1 LLEAEMTEH
10 VGAAPYELATER
22 KGHRNRHKVRPRTR
36 VGTLNLLVPQDR
48 EGTFSTRKVKS
59 VTERLCDT
67 SFSKSPVSSLADR
80 LDSEL
85 QAWESRPLE
94 VEAYPYLFVDP
105 RYEKVRVGHRIV
117 SQGVLIV
124 SAVRA
129 PDGFREILGVEVTD
143 TESEATY
150 QDLFRSLKERV
161 L

>member
-1 LLEAEMTEH
+1 MCT
-10 VGAAPYELATER
+10 
-22 KGHRNRHKVRPRTR
+22 RTR
-36 VGTLNLLVPQDR
+36 VGTLNLLVRQDR

-59 VTERLCDT
+59 VTKRLCDT
-67 SFSKSPVSSLADR
+67 SFTKSPVSSLADR

-85 QAWESRPLE
+85 QTWRSQPLE

-117 SQGVLIV
+117 SQGILIV

-129 PDGFREILGVEVTD
+129 PDGFREILSVEVTD

-150 QDLFRSLKERV
+150 QDLFRSLKVRS